1 MTRARTSETAIARPS
16 EHAARTPEPQ
26 TSEVLS
32 AVSHDLRNPL
42 GTITLGT
49 TLLLNQYGHEARARR
64 PLEMIQRAAARMQD
78 LMERLTD
85 LAGIQVGHLDLD
97 LEDVHANEL
106 IGCGL
111 EGKSV
116 TAEHAIDDVIV
127 RCDKRRVCHVL
138 HMALGDT
145 LRDSG
150 EPVRIHVTRQASGQA
165 LFVISENA
173 SWRTV
178 EHYLSHGIIAAH
190 GGELWLE
197 GASLFFTLP
206 EA

>member
-1 MTRARTSETAIARPS
+1 MTRARSWEAAVRPPD
-16 EHAARTPEPQ
+16 HAAKTPEPQ

-49 TLLLNQYGHEARARR
+49 TLLLNHFGHEPKARR
-64 PLEMIQRAAARMQD
+64 PLEMIHRAAQRMQE

-85 LAGIQVGHLDLD
+85 LAGIQGGHLDLD
-97 LEDVHANEL
+97 TEPTHATEL
-106 IGCGL
+106 VACGL
-111 EGKSV
+111 EGAS
-116 TAEHAIDDVIV
+116 TATEQAIDNVTVQAD
-127 RCDKRRVCHVL
+127 RRRVCHVMQL
-138 HMALGDT
+138 ALGDR
-145 LRDSG
+145 LRDTG
-150 EPVRIHVTRQASGQA
+150 EAVRIHVTKQASGQA
-165 LFVISENA
+165 LFVIADCA

-178 EHYLSHGIIAAH
+178 EHYLAHGIIAAH

-197 GASLFFTLP
+197 GSSLFFTLP